1 MNKVIYNKTMT
12 ESKNP
17 HYSDYPEK
25 QRNYLKKII
34 GLLVSGSKL
43 IRKVDGTFISTDDID
58 IPAVS
63 FTSSYGMTIYHKF
76 LWELRNHL
84 ERIYGLTNEESEYV
98 WGKYQQKMVVYDN
111 RINSYLLIP
120 SLFHNKNLNE
130 SKEPKFNYTT
140 FDFENI
146 DKKFLDKVV
155 GVLKNETEYN
165 PQYRRLTL
173 PLRPYNLNNLGTYS
187 HYLTSEYLDDDKPYP
202 SFYKDMKGMFGIR
215 NDIEVIYAFQNY
227 KKFILELITPSR

>member
-34 GLLVSGSKL
+34 ELLVSGSKL
-43 IRKVDGTFISTDDID
+43 IQKVDGTFISTDDVD

-63 FTSSYGMTIYHKF
+63 FTSSYGISIYHRF
-76 LWELRNHL
+76 LWELKDHL
-84 ERIYGLTNEESEYV
+84 ERIYGLTNEESDYV
-98 WGKYQQKMVVYDN
+98 WDNYKLKMVVFDN
-111 RINSYLLIP
+111 RRNGYDLIP
-120 SLFHNKNLNE
+120 SLIHNKNINE

-155 GVLKNETEYN
+155 EVLKNESKYN
-165 PQYRRLTL
+165 PRYMNLTI
-173 PLRPYNLNNLGTYS
+173 PIRPYNLNNLNAYN
-187 HYLTSEYLDDDKPYP
+187 HCLTGNKHSDKPYP
-202 SFYKDMKGMFGIR
+202 SFYEDMKDKFGIG
-215 NDIEVIYAFQNY
+215 NHVEIMYIYRQY
-227 KKFILELITPSR
+227 KKFILELIPPFH